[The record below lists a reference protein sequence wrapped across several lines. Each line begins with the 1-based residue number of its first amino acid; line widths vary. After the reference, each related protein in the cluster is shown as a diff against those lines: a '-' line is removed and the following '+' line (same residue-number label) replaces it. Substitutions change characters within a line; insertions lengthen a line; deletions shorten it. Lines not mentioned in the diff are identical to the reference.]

1 VENDVS
7 QRVQLALTVAA
18 VAIAAAG
25 AVVGITLETRNDP
38 PKLHAQPGKPPVPRT
53 VPGPDGP
60 AIRQAFVDWPKGS
73 VATMSRL
80 QQQHPDSGIVQF
92 YAGLAYVWSGH
103 DSEAEAALE
112 RAKKL
117 GRDTPLEV
125 SADSL
130 LHPQDFTGDPP
141 FQVSDHASPLLRRGA
156 ALQHAG
162 RRHSAE
168 RLFQQAARAEPDN
181 PEALAAAAF
190 GRFDKDNPA
199 AAFSR
204 MGPLAKRFPR
214 SQSVRFNLGLM
225 LAWIGEGDAALTEF
239 RKTVALGP
247 ATLLGRDAGRFVSA
261 LERAGTGGPKK

>member
-1 VENDVS
+1 LS

-18 VAIAAAG
+18 VAVAAAG
-25 AVVGITLETRNDP
+25 AVVGVTLETRDNP
-38 PKLHAQPGKPPVPRT
+38 PKLHPQPGKPPVPKS
-53 VPGPDGP
+53 VPGPHG
-60 AIRQAFVDWPKGS
+60 AEIRQAFVDWPKGS

-80 QQQHPDSGIVQF
+80 QQRYPRDAVVQF
-92 YAGLAYVWSGH
+92 YAGLAYVWAGH
-103 DSEAEAALE
+103 DGDAEAALE
-112 RAKKL
+112 QAKKL

-141 FQVSDHASPLLRRGA
+141 FQLSATAGPVLLRGA

-168 RLFQQAARAEPDN
+168 RLFEQAARLEPDN

-190 GRFDKDNPA
+190 GRFDKDDPA

-204 MGPLAKRFPR
+204 LGPLAKRFPR
-214 SQSVRFNLGLM
+214 SQSVRFNLGLL
-225 LAWIGEGDAALTEF
+225 LAWIGQGDAALTEF
-239 RKTVALGP
+239 RRTVALGP
-247 ATLLGRDAGRFVSA
+247 STSLGKDAQRFVTA
-261 LERAGTGGPKK
+261 LEQAGTGKPKK